1 VSTAVLPA
9 RVRSA
14 SRSDVFPALDSL
26 RAVGALAVLATH
38 AAFQTGRTINGPFS
52 AALARLDIGVAL
64 FFVLSG
70 FLLFRPLAA
79 AVANGTA
86 ATPVRR
92 YLWRRALRI
101 LPAYWLVVV
110 AAMLLLPQ
118 NARAGLGDWLV
129 QLSLTQVYGSGL
141 QRHGLSQMWSLC
153 VEVAFYLLLPVLG
166 WLALGRRGKP
176 WRPGRALAVIALC
189 VPVSV
194 GWIVAAHTLPWLDF
208 RLHGQWLPWHLPWF
222 AAGMAFAV
230 VHVHTRTRRARGRWL
245 LLDDLGAAPGTCWA
259 MAGAVFL
266 LVTTPIAG
274 PRSLEALPTL
284 GQSLVKMAL
293 YAVVAALVVLPAVF
307 GPEDGL
313 HRRALSWSPFRRLG
327 DLSYGIFLCH
337 LLVLETVVRLMDQR
351 LFTGSWTVT
360 FALTTLGSLVVAAV
374 AHALVERPVRRWR
387 NLV

>member
-1 VSTAVLPA
+1 MTTTVEPA
-9 RVRSA
+9 PVRSA
-14 SRSDVFPALDSL
+14 PRLDVFPALDSL
-26 RAVGALAVLATH
+26 RALGAFAVLATH
-38 AAFQTGRTINGPFS
+38 AAFQTGRTVEGPFS
-52 AALARLDIGVAL
+52 AVLARLDAGVAL

-70 FLLFRPLAA
+70 FLLFRPLVA

-101 LPAYWLVVV
+101 LPTYWLVVV

-118 NARAGLGDWLV
+118 NEGLGARDWGV

-141 QRHGLSQMWSLC
+141 QRHGLSQMWSLS

-166 WLALGRRGKP
+166 WLALGRRGQP
-176 WRPGRALAVIALC
+176 WRPRRALAVVALA

-194 GWIVAAHTLPWLDF
+194 GWIVAAHTLPFLDF
-208 RLHGQWLPWHLPWF
+208 RVHGQWLPWHLPWF
-222 AAGMAFAV
+222 AVGMAFAV
-230 VHVHTRTRRARGRWL
+230 VHVHTRVRQARGRWL
-245 LLDDLGAAPGTCWA
+245 LLDDLAAAPGTCWA
-259 MAGAVFL
+259 MAGAVVL
-266 LVTTPIAG
+266 LASTPIAG

-293 YAVVAALVVLPAVF
+293 YAVVAGLVVLPAVF
-307 GPEDGL
+307 GPAESPS
-313 HRRALSWSPFRRLG
+313 RRVLAWAPFRRLG

-337 LLVLETVVRLMDQR
+337 LLVLETVVRLMGQR

-360 FALTTLGSLVVAAV
+360 FALTAVGSVVVAGV
-374 AHALVERPVRRWR
+374 LHVLVERPVRRWR
-387 NLV
+387 NLF

>member
-1 VSTAVLPA
+1 
-9 RVRSA
+9 
-14 SRSDVFPALDSL
+14 
-26 RAVGALAVLATH
+26 
-38 AAFQTGRTINGPFS
+38 
-52 AALARLDIGVAL
+52 
-64 FFVLSG
+64 
-70 FLLFRPLAA
+70 
-79 AVANGTA
+79 
-86 ATPVRR
+86 
-92 YLWRRALRI
+92 
-101 LPAYWLVVV
+101 
-110 AAMLLLPQ
+110 
-118 NARAGLGDWLV
+118 
-129 QLSLTQVYGSGL
+129 
-141 QRHGLSQMWSLC
+141 
-153 VEVAFYLLLPVLG
+153 
-166 WLALGRRGKP
+166 
-176 WRPGRALAVIALC
+176 
-189 VPVSV
+189 
-194 GWIVAAHTLPWLDF
+194 
-208 RLHGQWLPWHLPWF
+208 
-222 AAGMAFAV
+222 MAFAV

-313 HRRALSWSPFRRLG
+313 HRRALNWSPFRRLG